1 MHMNEYQALAQ
12 HTSNTTARSDKME
25 NALLGLSGE
34 VGELCDHYK
43 KYMYQGHDID
53 YNHMIEEAGDVLW
66 YLAELANGL
75 DISMEDIA
83 IRNIEKLARRYPNGF
98 DPERSMHREGQD
110 EDHH

>member
-1 MHMNEYQALAQ
+1 MHMNEYQELAQ
-12 HTSNTTARSDKME
+12 RTSNTTAKSDKLE

-53 YNHMIEEAGDVLW
+53 YDHMIEEAGDVMW
-66 YLAELANGL
+66 YLAELAEALNTTL
-75 DISMEDIA
+75 ETIA
-83 IRNIEKLARRYPNGF
+83 ERNIEKLARRYPDGF
-98 DPERSMHREGQD
+98 DPERSMHREEQH